1 MSIHI
6 IPTLILGLIF
16 GSFFNVVIYRIPIV
30 LDAKLKGNKDYS
42 LVKYLS
48 WPASFCPNC
57 KNKIAWLD
65 NIPIFSWILL
75 NGKCRNC
82 KNPIKTRYLVVELL
96 SAIIFSY
103 SYLKFGFSF
112 ETIFWIGLFSIL
124 IILFFIDAETFFLPD
139 FFTLPLI
146 LLCFIGSYLGFT
158 NLILIDSVVG
168 AILGFLVLF
177 LVNLFYKAWRKV
189 DGFGGGDFKLLAGLG
204 AWFGWLSLPIIIGM
218 SSIFGLL
225 YVLIMTL
232 IKEKKVQLNT
242 MLPFGP
248 FLILSSLFVYV
259 NSYIFKFF

>member
-1 MSIHI
+1 MSIYI

-30 LDAKLKGNKDYS
+30 LDAKLKGKKDYS

-124 IILFFIDAETFFLPD
+124 II
-139 FFTLPLI
+139 
-146 LLCFIGSYLGFT
+146 Y
-158 NLILIDSVVG
+158 
-168 AILGFLVLF
+168 
-177 LVNLFYKAWRKV
+177 
-189 DGFGGGDFKLLAGLG
+189 
-204 AWFGWLSLPIIIGM
+204 
-218 SSIFGLL
+218 
-225 YVLIMTL
+225 
-232 IKEKKVQLNT
+232 
-242 MLPFGP
+242 
-248 FLILSSLFVYV
+248 ILSQ
-259 NSYIFKFF
+259 FFG